1 MFTQSYRFKKFL
13 HYLFPA
19 VESNYLC
26 LFKDTN
32 IIGAIP
38 TFLIDGPQGQVV
50 NSLPFF
56 GSHGGIILDD
66 LNDKTTKDALAGSF
80 SQFTSS
86 LNLLSST
93 VIDSIAGSPWE
104 EFRTDGL
111 LMNDFRTAQIS
122 DLPNIALRPE
132 IERQLMS
139 SFHIKTRNMIR
150 KGLKSGFSISH
161 NNSTLNMNQMFNLHV
176 SNMSQKVGGN
186 SKPSNFVEAVLTIF
200 KYDVEY
206 RVYFAHIK
214 GEIASALLIF
224 YFKDQVEYFMPVIES
239 RFKNLQP
246 LSALIYTAMVD
257 AVYEKNMKKWNW
269 GGTRSDQNSLLRF
282 KERWG
287 AKSTLYKYNTF
298 VPGKKFL
305 SNEELIN
312 ARNSYPF
319 FYIQPQ

>member
-13 HYLFPA
+13 HCLFPA

-26 LFKDTN
+26 LFKGAN

-66 LNDKTTKDALAGSF
+66 LNNKNAKDALTVSF

-104 EFRTDGL
+104 EFRTDGSV
-111 LMNDFRTAQIS
+111 MNDFRTAQIS
-122 DLPNIALRPE
+122 NLPKIALRPE

-150 KGLKSGFSISH
+150 KGLKSGFTVSH
-161 NNSTLNMNQMFNLHV
+161 NNSILNMNQMFNLHV
-176 SNMSQKVGGN
+176 SNMSQKVGGS

-200 KYDVEY
+200 KYDIEY
-206 RVYFAHIK
+206 RVYFAHLK
-214 GEIASALLIF
+214 DELASALLLF
-224 YFKDQVEYFMPVIES
+224 YFKDQVEYFMPVIDS

-269 GGTRSDQNSLLRF
+269 GGTRSDQNNLLRF

-287 AKSTLYKYNTF
+287 AKSTLYKYHTF
-298 VPGKKFL
+298 VPGNKSL
-305 SNEELIN
+305 SSEELIN
-312 ARNSYPF
+312 ARNTYPF